1 MQFRT
6 TATAKVGSVSC
17 CLRFDP
23 MDGQIR
29 HTHRI
34 VTIEGAPDTT
44 KAELESQTLKLA
56 RDLGLDTAR
65 LKVMHVDEKALS
77 EPGHYAVDPT
87 SLTLVKRKLPV
98 RPSVGR

>member
-34 VTIEGAPDTT
+34 VTIEGAPDTP
-44 KAELESQTLKLA
+44 KGELESQTLKLA

-65 LKVMHVDEKALS
+65 LRSCMW
-77 EPGHYAVDPT
+77 T
-87 SLTLVKRKLPV
+87 RKRCASRATTRSIPH
-98 RPSVGR
+98 RSIS